1 MMLLA
6 NCGAFHRI
14 KAPRETY
21 SRVVH
26 GQPLTV
32 GAGLITTSPGR
43 FRQRSET
50 LWQIPLILE
59 LSHPEWD
66 SSFFSQSTRYV
77 NLVKMNKPKMATE
90 KGVPSNSRV
99 LMLLGQLEKMNG
111 DSMGRDAETARQVT
125 AKILHL
131 IQTQERSGKEVMSK
145 GSSGMEVILASLE
158 NFQDLQTTLNILY
171 ILSELLTVGRGRRVG
186 VFVSK
191 GGTGILFQLL
201 ITASKELPP
210 SEELMLQ
217 LHSLLAKVGPKDRK
231 FGVKS
236 RLSGALNITVNIMK
250 QNLQNAKLLLP
261 CLQVLRVY
269 STNSVNAISL
279 GKNGVVE
286 LMLKIVAPY
295 SKKNTSL
302 HKVALDALGA
312 LLKSKANARRA
323 VDGGHV
329 PVLLLLYLD
338 WHRNDTRHRHMLI
351 RKGLLVCLRNIT
363 NIKLGRKAFVEG
375 DGMRILYNTSTEC
388 LPVRTLDPLV
398 NTSSLIMRK
407 CFPKNRLPLP
417 TIKSVF
423 HHPLPHIP
431 PAGPVAQLYNQ
442 PPGGRTSHQL
452 NSKPLKQVDDVVDES
467 DDNDETE
474 GDTENDTENEED
486 EKYQRS
492 LNDDIETDLNK
503 LHPKKSPSRPLEEL
517 RVYERFFLE
526 LSEDFQEYNFECSK
540 SASTPLSSSLSLSA
554 SSTRCTRP
562 IVVPTAQA
570 LPPKHC
576 PISSSQEDCKP
587 TKRQQTQQSQSAP
600 TSTPPAPL
608 TPLELDTIHLTK
620 DQDKKGKAPIPSWDR
635 HTALSSLTRPAS
647 LGQKVEQELVHV
659 LECVS
664 LEEEGMLN
672 SEAEIRGVSQEGS
685 PVHATRHIQSPLLLG
700 GISTRRVGG
709 GGSNWGS
716 DCGSEGAEDEG
727 GEGAVLEVPDTARL
741 LALHDPDLYVE
752 MVKGTQSV
760 PQYAE
765 VAYPDYFGHVAPT
778 FREPLLERI
787 YGVQRSKIFQDIER
801 LIHPNDIIDKVVY
814 DLDISSC
821 PVIEDDGES
830 LKFNSQFESGNLRK
844 AIQVRKYEYDLV
856 LNSDINSNHYHQWF
870 YFEVSG
876 MRVGSTYRFNI
887 INCEK
892 SNSQFNYGM
901 QVLMYS
907 VQEAISGR
915 PCWVRTGMD
924 ICYYKNHFARS
935 SIAAGGQKGKSY
947 YTLTFSISFNH
958 KDDVCYFAYHY
969 PYTYSTLKMHLSK
982 LEDSRTPQIYLR
994 QDVLCET
1001 LGGNSCPLLT
1011 ITAMPESNSND
1022 HICQFRN
1029 RPLIF
1034 LSARVHPGETNASWV
1049 MKGTLE
1055 FLMGT
1060 SPLAASLREA
1070 YIFKIVPMLNPDGVV
1085 NGNHRCSLSGEDL
1098 NRQWQNPNPEL
1109 HPTIFHTKS
1118 LLQYLAHI
1126 QRAPLVFCDY
1136 HGHSRK
1142 KNVFMY
1148 GCSMKETIWQSNT
1161 SATSSDLQEDLG
1173 YRALPKILSQIAPV
1187 FSMASCSFVV
1197 ERSKESTARVV
1208 VWREIGVQ
1216 RSYTMESTLC
1226 GCDQGKYKGLQ
1237 ISTRELEEMGAQF
1250 CVALLRLKRLT
1261 GLRNHQH
1268 LLDLESDL
1276 IGTQSKVVSSC
1287 PTTYVMEEDEPSF
1300 LEAIDYSAESNDEDA
1315 EPENEQGSEVHEI
1328 PDHLDQVSDS
1338 ESNHRV

>member
-1 MMLLA
+1 MSQL
-6 NCGAFHRI
+6 
-14 KAPRETY
+14 K
-21 SRVVH
+21 
-26 GQPLTV
+26 
-32 GAGLITTSPGR
+32 ITALFINP
-43 FRQRSET
+43 
-50 LWQIPLILE
+50 
-59 LSHPEWD
+59 
-66 SSFFSQSTRYV
+66 
-77 NLVKMNKPKMATE
+77 N
-90 KGVPSNSRV
+90 NSRV
-99 LMLLGQLEKMNG
+99 LMLLGQLERMNG
-111 DSMGRDAETARQVT
+111 EAMVKDADMARQIT

-131 IQTQERSGKEVMSK
+131 IQTQEKSGKEVMSK

-158 NFQDLQTTLNILY
+158 VFVFLRLQIPGF
-171 ILSELLTVGRGRRVG
+171 LLPTFYFFIYFFRLGRGRRVG

-201 ITASKELPP
+201 ITASKEMPP

-217 LHSLLAKVGPKDRK
+217 LHSLLAKVGSKDRK
-231 FGVKS
+231 FGVKA
-236 RLSGALNITVNIMK
+236 RLSGALNVTVNLMK
-250 QNLQNAKLLLP
+250 QNLQNTKLLLP

-269 STNSVNAISL
+269 STNSVNAIYL
-279 GKNGVVE
+279 GKNAVVE
-286 LMLKIVAPY
+286 LMFKIVAPY
-295 SKKNTSL
+295 SKKNTMLMSHILPFFFPRASL
-302 HKVALDALGA
+302 PLFLTPSI
-312 LLKSKANARRA
+312 LLLPLSCTETNARRA

-329 PVLLLLYLD
+329 PILLAVYLD

-363 NIKLGRKAFVEG
+363 NIKLGRKAFIEA
-375 DGMRILYNTSTEC
+375 DGMRVLYNTSTEC

-417 TIKSVF
+417 TIKSAF
-423 HHPLPHIP
+423 CYQLPHIP
-431 PAGPVAQLYNQ
+431 AVGPVAQLYSQ
-442 PPGGRTSHQL
+442 PPG
-452 NSKPLKQVDDVVDES
+452 VDDVVDES
-467 DDNDETE
+467 DDNEETE
-474 GDTENDTENEED
+474 ADTENDTENEED
-486 EKYQRS
+486 EKDHRT
-492 LNDDIETDLNK
+492 NDDIETDLNK
-503 LHPKKSPSRPLEEL
+503 LHPKKSPSRPFEEL
-517 RVYERFFLE
+517 RAYERFFVE
-526 LSEDFQEYNFECSK
+526 LSEDFQ
-540 SASTPLSSSLSLSA
+540 
-554 SSTRCTRP
+554 
-562 IVVPTAQA
+562 
-570 LPPKHC
+570 
-576 PISSSQEDCKP
+576 
-587 TKRQQTQQSQSAP
+587 
-600 TSTPPAPL
+600 
-608 TPLELDTIHLTK
+608 
-620 DQDKKGKAPIPSWDR
+620 
-635 HTALSSLTRPAS
+635 
-647 LGQKVEQELVHV
+647 
-659 LECVS
+659 VS
-664 LEEEGMLN
+664 LFCPRLYISCRLDIHKNTVLFCSYRGTTLN
-672 SEAEIRGVSQEGS
+672 VQRVLLPHLHPS
-685 PVHATRHIQSPLLLG
+685 PHHHMPLY
-700 GISTRRVGG
+700 R
-709 GGSNWGS
+709 
-716 DCGSEGAEDEG
+716 
-727 GEGAVLEVPDTARL
+727 EGAVLEVPDTAL
-741 LALHDPDLYVE
+741 LLPLHDPDLYVE
-752 MVKGTQSV
+752 MVEGTHSV

-778 FREPLLERI
+778 FREPLLERV

-801 LIHPNDIIDKVVY
+801 LIHPNDILDKVVY
-814 DLDISSC
+814 DLDIPSG

-830 LKFNSQFESGNLRK
+830 LRFNSQFESGNLRK
-844 AIQVRKYEYDLV
+844 AVQIRKYEYDLV

-876 MRVGSTYRFNI
+876 MRVGTTYRLNI

-915 PCWVRTGMD
+915 PRWVRTGAD

-947 YTLTFSISFNH
+947 YTMTFSTSFSH

-982 LEDSRTPQIYLR
+982 LEALRTPQIYLR

-1011 ITAMPESNSND
+1011 ITAMPESHSND

-1098 NRQWQNPNPEL
+1098 NRQWQSPNPEL

-1148 GCSMKETIWQSNT
+1148 GCSIKETVWQSNI

-1173 YRALPKILSQIAPV
+1173 YRALPKILSQIAPA
-1187 FSMASCSFVV
+1187 FSIASCSFVV

-1226 GCDQGKYKGLQ
+1226 GCDQGKYKGLH
-1237 ISTRELEEMGAQF
+1237 IGTRELEEMGAHF

-1261 GLRNHQH
+1261 GGTCVNDF
-1268 LLDLESDL
+1268 LLLS
-1276 IGTQSKVVSSC
+1276 SSC
-1287 PTTYVMEEDEPSF
+1287 PTTYVMEEDEPSC

-1315 EPENEQGSEVHEI
+1315 EPEHEHGSEVHEI
-1328 PDHLDQVSDS
+1328 PDHLDQTHTFTD
-1338 ESNHRV
+1338 E

>member
-1 MMLLA
+1 
-6 NCGAFHRI
+6 
-14 KAPRETY
+14 
-21 SRVVH
+21 
-26 GQPLTV
+26 
-32 GAGLITTSPGR
+32 
-43 FRQRSET
+43 
-50 LWQIPLILE
+50 
-59 LSHPEWD
+59 
-66 SSFFSQSTRYV
+66 
-77 NLVKMNKPKMATE
+77 MNKPKMATE

-99 LMLLGQLEKMNG
+99 LMLLGQLERMNG
-111 DSMGRDAETARQVT
+111 EAMVRDVETARQIT
-125 AKILHL
+125 AKIFHL
-131 IQTQERSGKEVMSK
+131 IQTQEKSGKEVMSK

-158 NFQDLQTTLNILY
+158 NTRDVQTTLNILY

-191 GGTGILFQLL
+191 GGTGILFQIL
-201 ITASKELPP
+201 ITAIKELPP

-231 FGVKS
+231 FGVKA
-236 RLSGALNITVNIMK
+236 RLSGALNVTVNLIK
-250 QNLQNAKLLLP
+250 QNLQNTKLLLP

-286 LMLKIVAPY
+286 LMFKIVAPY

-302 HKVALDALGA
+302 LKVALDALGA
-312 LLKSKANARRA
+312 LLKSKTNARRA

-329 PVLLLLYLD
+329 PVLLALYQD

-363 NIKLGRKAFVEG
+363 NIKLGRKAFLDA
-375 DGMRILYNTSTEC
+375 DGMRILYNSSTEC

-417 TIKSVF
+417 TIKSAF
-423 HHPLPHIP
+423 QYQLPHVP
-431 PAGPVAQLYNQ
+431 SVGPVAQLYSQ
-442 PPGGRTSHQL
+442 PPG
-452 NSKPLKQVDDVVDES
+452 VDDVVDES
-467 DDNDETE
+467 DDNEETDA
-474 GDTENDTENEED
+474 DTENDTENDED
-486 EKYQRS
+486 EKDQRTA
-492 LNDDIETDLNK
+492 NDDIETDLNK
-503 LHPKKSPSRPLEEL
+503 LHPKKNPGRPFEEL
-517 RVYERFFLE
+517 RAYERFFLE
-526 LSEDFQEYNFECSK
+526 LSEDFQGYNFESSK
-540 SASTPLSSSLSLSA
+540 SASTTSSSFSSSA
-554 SSTRCTRP
+554 STRSTRP
-562 IVVPTAQA
+562 IIVPTAQA
-570 LPPKHC
+570 LSPKLD
-576 PISSSQEDCKP
+576 PKSGSQGYCNP
-587 TKRQQTQQSQSAP
+587 TKGQHTLPSP
-600 TSTPPAPL
+600 TVPTPTPPAPL

-620 DQDKKGKAPIPSWDR
+620 DQDKKEEARIPSPE
-635 HTALSSLTRPAS
+635 TCTTLSPLATPPSQ
-647 LGQKVEQELVHV
+647 GQMIERDLAHV

-664 LEEEGMLN
+664 LEEEGPLN
-672 SEAEIRGVSQEGS
+672 TGEGGGREVKQEGS
-685 PVHATRHIQSPLLLG
+685 TVNATRHIQSPLLLG
-700 GISTRRVGG
+700 GIATRRVGG

-727 GEGAVLEVPDTARL
+727 GEGAVLEVPDTAL
-741 LALHDPDLYVE
+741 LLPLHDPDLYVE
-752 MVKGTQSV
+752 MVKGTHSV

-778 FREPLLERI
+778 FREPLQERV
-787 YGVQRSKIFQDIER
+787 YGVQRSKIFQDTER
-801 LIHPNDIIDKVVY
+801 LIHPNDIVDKVVY
-814 DLDISSC
+814 DLDIPSC

-844 AIQVRKYEYDLV
+844 AVQIRKYEYDLV

-876 MRVGSTYRFNI
+876 MRVGTTYRFNI
-887 INCEK
+887 INSEK

-915 PCWVRTGMD
+915 PRWVRTGTD

-947 YTLTFSISFNH
+947 YTMTFSTSFSH

-969 PYTYSTLKMHLSK
+969 PYTYSTLKMHLTK
-982 LEDSRTPQIYLR
+982 LEALRTPQIYLR
-994 QDVLCET
+994 QDVLCKT

-1055 FLMGT
+1055 FLMST

-1070 YIFKIVPMLNPDGVV
+1070 YIFKIIPMLNPDGVV

-1109 HPTIFHTKS
+1109 HPTIYHTKS

-1148 GCSMKETIWQSNT
+1148 GCSVKETVWQSNI

-1173 YRALPKILSQIAPV
+1173 YRALPKILSQIAPA

-1216 RSYTMESTLC
+1216 CSYTMESTLC

-1237 ISTRELEEMGAQF
+1237 IGTRELEEMGAQF

-1268 LLDLESDL
+1268 LLDLESDI
-1276 IGTQSKVVSSC
+1276 IGTQAKVVSSS
-1287 PTTYVMEEDEPSF
+1287 PTTYVMEEDEPPF
-1300 LEAIDYSAESNDEDA
+1300 LEPIDYSAESNDEDA
-1315 EPENEQGSEVHEI
+1315 EPENEHAAEVQGN
-1328 PDHLDQVSDS
+1328 PDHLDQLSDS
-1338 ESNHRV
+1338 ETNHRDQR

>member
-1 MMLLA
+1 
-6 NCGAFHRI
+6 
-14 KAPRETY
+14 
-21 SRVVH
+21 
-26 GQPLTV
+26 
-32 GAGLITTSPGR
+32 
-43 FRQRSET
+43 
-50 LWQIPLILE
+50 
-59 LSHPEWD
+59 
-66 SSFFSQSTRYV
+66 
-77 NLVKMNKPKMATE
+77 MNKPKMATE

-99 LMLLGQLEKMNG
+99 LMLLGQLERMNG
-111 DSMGRDAETARQVT
+111 EAMGRDVETARQVT

-131 IQTQERSGKEVMSK
+131 IQTQEKSGKEVMSK
-145 GSSGMEVILASLE
+145 GSTGMEVILASLE
-158 NFQDLQTTLNILY
+158 SSRDVQTTLNILY
-171 ILSELLTVGRGRRVG
+171 ILTELLTVGRGRRVG

-191 GGTGILFQLL
+191 GGTGILFQIL
-201 ITASKELPP
+201 ISASKELPP

-231 FGVKS
+231 FGVKA
-236 RLSGALNITVNIMK
+236 RLSGALNVTVNLLK
-250 QNLQNAKLLLP
+250 QNLQNTKLLLP

-269 STNSVNAISL
+269 SSNSVNAISL

-286 LMLKIVAPY
+286 LMFKIVAPY

-302 HKVALDALGA
+302 LKVALDALGA
-312 LLKSKANARRA
+312 LLKSKTNARRA

-329 PVLLLLYLD
+329 PVLLALYLD

-363 NIKLGRKAFVEG
+363 NIKLGRKAFIDA
-375 DGMRILYNTSTEC
+375 DGMRVLYNSSTEC
-388 LPVRTLDPLV
+388 LPVRTLDPLI

-417 TIKSVF
+417 TIKSAF
-423 HHPLPHIP
+423 HYQLPHVP
-431 PAGPVAQLYNQ
+431 AAGPVAQLYSQ
-442 PPGGRTSHQL
+442 PPG
-452 NSKPLKQVDDVVDES
+452 VDDVVDES
-467 DDNDETE
+467 DDNEETD
-474 GDTENDTENEED
+474 GDTENDTENDED
-486 EKYQRS
+486 EKDQRT

-503 LHPKKSPSRPLEEL
+503 LHPKKSPGRPFEEL
-517 RVYERFFLE
+517 RVYERFFVE
-526 LSEDFQEYNFECSK
+526 LSEDFQGFNFDCSK
-540 SASTPLSSSLSLSA
+540 SASTTSSSSSFSSSSA
-554 SSTRCTRP
+554 SSLPSRP
-562 IVVPTAQA
+562 IIVPTAQA
-570 LPPKHC
+570 LSPKRDPVSALQGSC
-576 PISSSQEDCKP
+576 NP
-587 TKRQQTQQSQSAP
+587 TKGTPTLPSPAVPAP
-600 TSTPPAPL
+600 TLPAPL
-608 TPLELDTIHLTK
+608 KPLELDTIHLNK
-620 DQDKKGKAPIPSWDR
+620 DQDKQEKANIPSPDT
-635 HTALSSLTRPAS
+635 HSTLSPLMRPPQ
-647 LGQKVEQELVHV
+647 GQVIAQELVSV
-659 LECVS
+659 LESVS
-664 LEEEGMLN
+664 LDEEVFLSADDGGRK
-672 SEAEIRGVSQEGS
+672 EIKQEGS
-685 PVHATRHIQSPLLLG
+685 PVSATRHIQSPLLLG
-700 GISTRRVGG
+700 GIPTLRVGG

-727 GEGAVLEVPDTARL
+727 AEGAVLEVPDTAL
-741 LALHDPDLYVE
+741 LLPLHDPDIYVE
-752 MVKGTQSV
+752 KVKGTLSV
-760 PQYAE
+760 PRYAE

-778 FREPLLERI
+778 FREPLLERV

-801 LIHPNDIIDKVVY
+801 LIHPNDILDKVVY
-814 DLDISSC
+814 DLDIPSC
-821 PVIEDDGES
+821 PLLEDNGES

-876 MRVGSTYRFNI
+876 MRVGTMYRFNI

-915 PCWVRTGMD
+915 PRWVRTGTD

-947 YTLTFSISFNH
+947 YTMTFSMSFSH
-958 KDDVCYFAYHY
+958 KDDVCYFAYHF

-982 LEDSRTPQIYLR
+982 LEALRTPQIYMR
-994 QDVLCET
+994 KDVLCET

-1060 SPLAASLREA
+1060 SPLAASLRDA
-1070 YIFKIVPMLNPDGVV
+1070 YIFKIVPMLNPDGVI

-1109 HPTIFHTKS
+1109 HPTIYHTKS

-1148 GCSMKETIWQSNT
+1148 GCSVKETVWQSNI

-1173 YRALPKILSQIAPV
+1173 YRALPKILSQIAPA

-1237 ISTRELEEMGAQF
+1237 IGTRELEEMGAQF

-1268 LLDLESDL
+1268 LLDLESDI
-1276 IGTQSKVVSSC
+1276 IGTQSKVVSSS
-1287 PTTYVMEEDEPSF
+1287 TTYVMEEDEPSF

-1315 EPENEQGSEVHEI
+1315 EPENEHGTEVHEN
-1328 PDHLDQVSDS
+1328 PDHLSDS
-1338 ESNHRV
+1338 DTNHRD

>member
-1 MMLLA
+1 IRS
-6 NCGAFHRI
+6 CF
-14 KAPRETY
+14 TF
-21 SRVVH
+21 V
-26 GQPLTV
+26 
-32 GAGLITTSPGR
+32 
-43 FRQRSET
+43 FRCQ
-50 LWQIPLILE
+50 L
-59 LSHPEWD
+59 
-66 SSFFSQSTRYV
+66 
-77 NLVKMNKPKMATE
+77 
-90 KGVPSNSRV
+90 NSRIV
-99 LMLLGQLEKMNG
+99 MLLGQLERMNG
-111 DSMGRDAETARQVT
+111 EAMVRDVETARQVT
-125 AKILHL
+125 TKILHL
-131 IQTQERSGKEVMSK
+131 IQTQGKNVCKHNSRD
-145 GSSGMEVILASLE
+145 V
-158 NFQDLQTTLNILY
+158 QTTLNILY
-171 ILSELLTVGRGRRVG
+171 ILSELLTVGRGRRMG

-191 GGTGILFQLL
+191 GGTGILFQIL
-201 ITASKELPP
+201 TSASKELPP

-231 FGVKS
+231 FGVKA
-236 RLSGALNITVNIMK
+236 RLSGALNVTISLIK

-269 STNSVNAISL
+269 SANSVNAISL

-286 LMLKIVAPY
+286 LMFKIIAPY

-302 HKVALDALGA
+302 LKVALDALGA
-312 LLKSKANARRA
+312 LLKSKTNARRA
-323 VDGGHV
+323 VDGSHV
-329 PVLLLLYLD
+329 PALLALYLD
-338 WHRNDTRHRHMLI
+338 WHRNDARHRHMLI

-363 NIKLGRKAFVEG
+363 NIKLGRKAFIEA

-388 LPVRTLDPLV
+388 LPVRTLDPLI

-407 CFPKNRLPLP
+407 CFPKNRLPVP
-417 TIKSVF
+417 TIKSAF
-423 HHPLPHIP
+423 HYQLPHVLP
-431 PAGPVAQLYNQ
+431 VGPVAQLYSQ
-442 PPGGRTSHQL
+442 PPG
-452 NSKPLKQVDDVVDES
+452 VDDVVDDS
-467 DDNDETE
+467 DDNEETE
-474 GDTENDTENEED
+474 AETDTDNEED
-486 EKYQRS
+486 EK
-492 LNDDIETDLNK
+492 NDDIETDLNK
-503 LHPKKSPSRPLEEL
+503 LHPTKSPGRPFEEL

-526 LSEDFQEYNFECSK
+526 LSEDFQVRS
-540 SASTPLSSSLSLSA
+540 LSSSSSSA
-554 SSTRCTRP
+554 RSTRP
-562 IVVPTAQA
+562 IIVPTAQA
-570 LPPKHC
+570 LSPKHMAT
-576 PISSSQEDCKP
+576 PASQEIWNSIKG
-587 TKRQQTQQSQSAP
+587 QHTQ
-600 TSTPPAPL
+600 PPASATSR
-608 TPLELDTIHLTK
+608 TPAASLASLELDTIHLTK
-620 DQDKKGKAPIPSWDR
+620 DHDKKEETHIPTPDG
-635 HTALSSLTRPAS
+635 HTTLSSS
-647 LGQKVEQELVHV
+647 MH
-659 LECVS
+659 
-664 LEEEGMLN
+664 
-672 SEAEIRGVSQEGS
+672 S
-685 PVHATRHIQSPLLLG
+685 PQG
-700 GISTRRVGG
+700 
-709 GGSNWGS
+709 GS

-727 GEGAVLEVPDTARL
+727 GEGAVLEVPDTAL
-741 LALHDPDLYVE
+741 LLPLHDPDLYVE
-752 MVKGTQSV
+752 MVKGTRSV

-778 FREPLLERI
+778 FKEPHLERV

-801 LIHPNDIIDKVVY
+801 LIHPNDILDKVVY
-814 DLDISSC
+814 DLDIPSC
-821 PVIEDDGES
+821 PVIEDSGES

-870 YFEVSG
+870 YLEVSG
-876 MRVGSTYRFNI
+876 MRVGTTYRFNI

-915 PCWVRTGMD
+915 PRWVRTGTD

-947 YTLTFSISFNH
+947 FTLTFSTTFSH

-969 PYTYSTLKMHLSK
+969 PYTYSTLKMHLAK
-982 LEDSRTPQIYLR
+982 LEALRTPHIYLR

-1001 LGGNSCPLLT
+1001 LGGNICPLLT

-1070 YIFKIVPMLNPDGVV
+1070 YIFKIVPMLNPDGVI

-1109 HPTIFHTKS
+1109 HPTIYHTKS

-1148 GCSMKETIWQSNT
+1148 GCSVKETVWQSNI
-1161 SATSSDLQEDLG
+1161 SATSSDLHEDLG
-1173 YRALPKILSQIAPV
+1173 YRTLPKILSQIAPA

-1197 ERSKESTARVV
+1197 ERSKEATARVV

-1237 ISTRELEEMGAQF
+1237 IGTRELEEMGAQF

-1268 LLDLESDL
+1268 LLDLESDI
-1276 IGTQSKVVSSC
+1276 IGTQSKVVS

-1300 LEAIDYSAESNDEDA
+1300 LEAIDYSAESDNEDA
-1315 EPENEQGSEVHEI
+1315 EPENEHGNNVHEN
-1328 PDHLDQVSDS
+1328 PDHLDQLSDS
-1338 ESNHRV
+1338 Y

>member
-1 MMLLA
+1 
-6 NCGAFHRI
+6 
-14 KAPRETY
+14 
-21 SRVVH
+21 
-26 GQPLTV
+26 
-32 GAGLITTSPGR
+32 
-43 FRQRSET
+43 
-50 LWQIPLILE
+50 
-59 LSHPEWD
+59 
-66 SSFFSQSTRYV
+66 
-77 NLVKMNKPKMATE
+77 MNKPKMATE

-99 LMLLGQLEKMNG
+99 LMLLGQLERMNG
-111 DSMGRDAETARQVT
+111 EAMVKDADMARQIT

-131 IQTQERSGKEVMSK
+131 IQTQEKSGKEVMSK

-158 NFQDLQTTLNILY
+158 NIRDVQTTLNILC

-201 ITASKELPP
+201 ITASKEMPP

-217 LHSLLAKVGPKDRK
+217 LHSLLAKVGSKDRK
-231 FGVKS
+231 FGVKA
-236 RLSGALNITVNIMK
+236 RLSGALNVTVNLMK
-250 QNLQNAKLLLP
+250 QNLQNTKLLLP

-269 STNSVNAISL
+269 STNSVNAIYL
-279 GKNGVVE
+279 GKNAVVE
-286 LMLKIVAPY
+286 LMFKIVAPY

-302 HKVALDALGA
+302 LKVALDALGA
-312 LLKSKANARRA
+312 LLKSKTNARRA

-329 PVLLLLYLD
+329 PILLAVYLD

-363 NIKLGRKAFVEG
+363 NIKLGRKAFIEA
-375 DGMRILYNTSTEC
+375 DGMRVLYNTSTEC

-417 TIKSVF
+417 TIKSAF
-423 HHPLPHIP
+423 CYQLPHIP
-431 PAGPVAQLYNQ
+431 AVGPVAQLYSQ
-442 PPGGRTSHQL
+442 PPG
-452 NSKPLKQVDDVVDES
+452 VDDVVDES
-467 DDNDETE
+467 DDNEETE
-474 GDTENDTENEED
+474 ADTENDTENEED
-486 EKYQRS
+486 EKDHRTA
-492 LNDDIETDLNK
+492 NDDIETDLNK
-503 LHPKKSPSRPLEEL
+503 LHPKKSPSRPFEEL
-517 RVYERFFLE
+517 RAYERFFVE
-526 LSEDFQEYNFECSK
+526 LSEDFQGYNFECSK
-540 SASTPLSSSLSLSA
+540 SASTTSSSFSSSSA
-554 SSTRCTRP
+554 SSRSTRP
-562 IVVPTAQA
+562 IIVPTAQA
-570 LPPKHC
+570 LSPKHAPVPHSPEEC
-576 PISSSQEDCKP
+576 NTTEGQHTQLSPPVP
-587 TKRQQTQQSQSAP
+587 TP
-600 TSTPPAPL
+600 PPAPL
-608 TPLELDTIHLTK
+608 TPLELDAIHLTK
-620 DQDKKGKAPIPSWDR
+620 DQDRKEKAYIPSPDG
-635 HTALSSLTRPAS
+635 HTTLSSLSRPS
-647 LGQKVEQELVHV
+647 SQGQRIEQELAHV
-659 LECVS
+659 LECVA
-664 LEEEGMLN
+664 LEEEGALN
-672 SEAEIRGVSQEGS
+672 TEERIRGVKQEES
-685 PVHATRHIQSPLLLG
+685 PVSATRHIQSPLLLG
-700 GISTRRVGG
+700 GIASRRVGG

-727 GEGAVLEVPDTARL
+727 GEGAVLEVPDTAL
-741 LALHDPDLYVE
+741 LLPLHDPDLYVE
-752 MVKGTQSV
+752 MVEGTHSV

-778 FREPLLERI
+778 FREPLLERV

-801 LIHPNDIIDKVVY
+801 LIHPNDILDKVVY
-814 DLDISSC
+814 DLDIPSG

-830 LKFNSQFESGNLRK
+830 LRFNSQFESGNLRK
-844 AIQVRKYEYDLV
+844 AVQIRKYEYDLV

-876 MRVGSTYRFNI
+876 MRVGTTYRLNI

-915 PCWVRTGMD
+915 PRWVRTGAD

-947 YTLTFSISFNH
+947 YTMTFSTSFSH

-982 LEDSRTPQIYLR
+982 LEALRTPQIYLR

-1011 ITAMPESNSND
+1011 ITAMPESHSND

-1098 NRQWQNPNPEL
+1098 NRQWQSPNPEL

-1148 GCSMKETIWQSNT
+1148 GCSIKETVWQSNI

-1173 YRALPKILSQIAPV
+1173 YRALPKILSQIAPA
-1187 FSMASCSFVV
+1187 FSIASCSFVV

-1226 GCDQGKYKGLQ
+1226 GCDQGKYKGLH
-1237 ISTRELEEMGAQF
+1237 IGTRELEEMGAHF

-1268 LLDLESDL
+1268 LLDLESDI
-1276 IGTQSKVVSSC
+1276 IGTQTKVVNSC
-1287 PTTYVMEEDEPSF
+1287 PTTYVMEEDEPSC

-1315 EPENEQGSEVHEI
+1315 EPEHEHGSEVHEI
-1328 PDHLDQVSDS
+1328 PDHLDQLSDS
-1338 ESNHRV
+1338 ETNHRN

>member
-1 MMLLA
+1 Y
-6 NCGAFHRI
+6 
-14 KAPRETY
+14 E
-21 SRVVH
+21 
-26 GQPLTV
+26 
-32 GAGLITTSPGR
+32 
-43 FRQRSET
+43 
-50 LWQIPLILE
+50 
-59 LSHPEWD
+59 
-66 SSFFSQSTRYV
+66 
-77 NLVKMNKPKMATE
+77 KPNSA
-90 KGVPSNSRV
+90 GVPSNSRV
-99 LMLLGQLEKMNG
+99 LMLLGQLEKING
-111 DSMGRDAETARQVT
+111 EAMVRDAETARQVT

-131 IQTQERSGKEVMSK
+131 IQTQGESAHTPTCHATSYSVVLCINTRDV
-145 GSSGMEVILASLE
+145 
-158 NFQDLQTTLNILY
+158 QTILNILY

-191 GGTGILFQLL
+191 GGTGILFQILL
-201 ITASKELPP
+201 SNSKELPP

-217 LHSLLAKVGPKDRK
+217 LHSLLAKVGSKDRK
-231 FGVKS
+231 FGVKA
-236 RLSGALNITVNIMK
+236 RLSGALNVTVNLVK

-286 LMLKIVAPY
+286 LMFKIIAPY

-302 HKVALDALGA
+302 LKVALDALGA
-312 LLKSKANARRA
+312 LLKSKTNARRA

-329 PVLLLLYLD
+329 PVLLALYLD

-351 RKGLLVCLRNIT
+351 RKGLLVSLRNIT
-363 NIKLGRKAFVEG
+363 NIKLGRKAFLEA
-375 DGMRILYNTSTEC
+375 DGMRILYNSSTEC

-417 TIKSVF
+417 TIKSAF
-423 HHPLPHIP
+423 QYQLPHVP
-431 PAGPVAQLYNQ
+431 AAGPVAQLYSQ
-442 PPGGRTSHQL
+442 PPG
-452 NSKPLKQVDDVVDES
+452 VDDVVDES

-474 GDTENDTENEED
+474 ADTENDTENEED
-486 EKYQRS
+486 EKDHHTS
-492 LNDDIETDLNK
+492 NDDIETDLNK
-503 LHPKKSPSRPLEEL
+503 LHPKKNPGRPFEEL
-517 RVYERFFLE
+517 RVYERFFSE
-526 LSEDFQEYNFECSK
+526 LSEDFQ
-540 SASTPLSSSLSLSA
+540 TA
-554 SSTRCTRP
+554 SSTSSSSSFSSSTAPPRSPRP
-562 IVVPTAQA
+562 IIVPTAQA
-570 LPPKHC
+570 LSPK
-576 PISSSQEDCKP
+576 
-587 TKRQQTQQSQSAP
+587 
-600 TSTPPAPL
+600 
-608 TPLELDTIHLTK
+608 
-620 DQDKKGKAPIPSWDR
+620 
-635 HTALSSLTRPAS
+635 LS
-647 LGQKVEQELVHV
+647 
-659 LECVS
+659 
-664 LEEEGMLN
+664 
-672 SEAEIRGVSQEGS
+672 
-685 PVHATRHIQSPLLLG
+685 ATRQIQSPLLLG
-700 GISTRRVGG
+700 GIATRRVGGG

-716 DCGSEGAEDEG
+716 DCGSEGPEDEA
-727 GEGAVLEVPDTARL
+727 GEGAVLEVPDTAL
-741 LALHDPDLYVE
+741 LLPLHDPDVYVE
-752 MVKGTQSV
+752 MVKGTHSV

-765 VAYPDYFGHVAPT
+765 VAYPDYFGHITPT
-778 FREPLLERI
+778 FREPHQERV

-801 LIHPNDIIDKVVY
+801 LIHPNDILDKVVY
-814 DLDISSC
+814 DLDIPSC

-876 MRVGSTYRFNI
+876 MRVGTTYRFNI

-915 PCWVRTGMD
+915 PRWVRTGTD

-947 YTLTFSISFNH
+947 YTLTFSTSFRH

-982 LEDSRTPQIYLR
+982 LEALRTPQIYLR

-1060 SPLAASLREA
+1060 SPLASSLREA

-1109 HPTIFHTKS
+1109 HPTIYHTKS

-1148 GCSMKETIWQSNT
+1148 GCSVKETVWQSNI

-1173 YRALPKILSQIAPV
+1173 YRALPKILSQIAPA

-1237 ISTRELEEMGAQF
+1237 IGTRELEEMGAQF

-1268 LLDLESDL
+1268 LLDLESDI
-1276 IGTQSKVVSSC
+1276 IGSHC
-1287 PTTYVMEEDEPSF
+1287 PTTYVMDEDEPSF

-1315 EPENEQGSEVHEI
+1315 EPENEHGSEAHEN
-1328 PDHLDQVSDS
+1328 PDHLDHLSDS
-1338 ESNHRV
+1338 ETNHRD

>member
-1 MMLLA
+1 
-6 NCGAFHRI
+6 
-14 KAPRETY
+14 
-21 SRVVH
+21 
-26 GQPLTV
+26 
-32 GAGLITTSPGR
+32 
-43 FRQRSET
+43 
-50 LWQIPLILE
+50 
-59 LSHPEWD
+59 
-66 SSFFSQSTRYV
+66 
-77 NLVKMNKPKMATE
+77 MNKPKMATE

-99 LMLLGQLEKMNG
+99 LMLLGQLERMNG
-111 DSMGRDAETARQVT
+111 EAMGRDVETARQVT

-131 IQTQERSGKEVMSK
+131 IQTQEKSGKEVMSK
-145 GSSGMEVILASLE
+145 GSTGMEVILASLE
-158 NFQDLQTTLNILY
+158 SSRDVQTTLNILY
-171 ILSELLTVGRGRRVG
+171 ILTELLTVGRGRRAG

-191 GGTGILFQLL
+191 GGTGILFQIL
-201 ITASKELPP
+201 ISASKELPP

-231 FGVKS
+231 FGVKA
-236 RLSGALNITVNIMK
+236 RLSGALNVTVNLLK
-250 QNLQNAKLLLP
+250 QNLQNTKLLLP

-286 LMLKIVAPY
+286 LMFKVVAPY

-302 HKVALDALGA
+302 LKVALDALGA
-312 LLKSKANARRA
+312 LLKSKTNARRA

-329 PVLLLLYLD
+329 SILLALYLD

-363 NIKLGRKAFVEG
+363 NIKLGRKAFIDA
-375 DGMRILYNTSTEC
+375 DGMRVLYNSSTEC
-388 LPVRTLDPLV
+388 LPVRTLDPLI

-417 TIKSVF
+417 TIKSAF
-423 HHPLPHIP
+423 HYQLPHVP
-431 PAGPVAQLYNQ
+431 AAGPVAQLYSQ
-442 PPGGRTSHQL
+442 PPGGRKTHQL
-452 NSKPLKQVDDVVDES
+452 CNKPLKKVDDVVDES
-467 DDNDETE
+467 DNEETDA
-474 GDTENDTENEED
+474 DTENDTENEED
-486 EKYQRS
+486 EKDQHTA
-492 LNDDIETDLNK
+492 NDDIETDLNK
-503 LHPKKSPSRPLEEL
+503 LHPKKNPGRPFEEL
-517 RVYERFFLE
+517 RVYERFFVE
-526 LSEDFQEYNFECSK
+526 LSEDFQGFNFDCSK
-540 SASTPLSSSLSLSA
+540 SASTTSSSTFCSSSA
-554 SSTRCTRP
+554 STQSSRP
-562 IVVPTAQA
+562 IIVPTAQA
-570 LPPKHC
+570 LSPKRD
-576 PISSSQEDCKP
+576 PISSPLGGCNP
-587 TKRQQTQQSQSAP
+587 TKGTHTLPSPSAP
-600 TSTPPAPL
+600 TPTPPAPL
-608 TPLELDTIHLTK
+608 VPLELDTIHLDK
-620 DQDKKGKAPIPSWDR
+620 DQDKQEKANIPSPDT
-635 HTALSSLTRPAS
+635 HSTLSSLSRPPQ
-647 LGQKVEQELVHV
+647 GQVIAQELVKV
-659 LECVS
+659 LEGVS
-664 LEEEGMLN
+664 LEEEVFL
-672 SEAEIRGVSQEGS
+672 SAEDGGKKGVKQEGS
-685 PVHATRHIQSPLLLG
+685 PVNTTRHIQSPLLLG
-700 GISTRRVGG
+700 GIPALRVGG

-727 GEGAVLEVPDTARL
+727 AEGAVLEVPDTAL
-741 LALHDPDLYVE
+741 LLPLHDPDIYVE
-752 MVKGTQSV
+752 MVKGTLSV

-778 FREPLLERI
+778 FREPLLERV

-801 LIHPNDIIDKVVY
+801 LIHPNDILDKVVY
-814 DLDISSC
+814 DLDIPSC
-821 PVIEDDGES
+821 PLIEDNGES

-844 AIQVRKYEYDLV
+844 VIQVRKHEYDLV

-876 MRVGSTYRFNI
+876 MRVGTMYRFNI

-915 PCWVRTGMD
+915 PRWVRTGTD
-924 ICYYKNHFARS
+924 ICYYKNNFARS

-947 YTLTFSISFNH
+947 YTMTFSTNFSH

-982 LEDSRTPQIYLR
+982 LEALRTPHIYLR

-1001 LGGNSCPLLT
+1001 LGGNKCPLLT

-1060 SPLAASLREA
+1060 SPLAASLRDA
-1070 YIFKIVPMLNPDGVV
+1070 YIFKIVPMLNPDGVI

-1109 HPTIFHTKS
+1109 HPTIYHTKS

-1148 GCSMKETIWQSNT
+1148 GCSVKETVWQSNI

-1173 YRALPKILSQIAPV
+1173 YRALPKILSQIAPA

-1237 ISTRELEEMGAQF
+1237 IGTRELEEMGAQF

-1268 LLDLESDL
+1268 LLDLESDI
-1276 IGTQSKVVSSC
+1276 IGPQSKVVSSST
-1287 PTTYVMEEDEPSF
+1287 TTYVLEEDEPSF

-1315 EPENEQGSEVHEI
+1315 EPDNEHRIEVHENT
-1328 PDHLDQVSDS
+1328 DHLDPPSDS
-1338 ESNHRV
+1338 DINHRD

>member
-1 MMLLA
+1 
-6 NCGAFHRI
+6 
-14 KAPRETY
+14 
-21 SRVVH
+21 
-26 GQPLTV
+26 
-32 GAGLITTSPGR
+32 
-43 FRQRSET
+43 
-50 LWQIPLILE
+50 
-59 LSHPEWD
+59 
-66 SSFFSQSTRYV
+66 
-77 NLVKMNKPKMATE
+77 MNAKS
-90 KGVPSNSRV
+90 VPSNSRI
-99 LMLLGQLEKMNG
+99 LMLLGQLERMNG
-111 DSMGRDAETARQVT
+111 EAMVRDAETARQVT

-131 IQTQERSGKEVMSK
+131 IQTQEKSGKEVMSK

-158 NFQDLQTTLNILY
+158 NIRDVQTTLNILC

-236 RLSGALNITVNIMK
+236 RLSGALNITVNLMK

-286 LMLKIVAPY
+286 LMFKIVAPY
-295 SKKNTSL
+295 SKKNISL

-312 LLKSKANARRA
+312 LLKSRTNARRA

-329 PVLLLLYLD
+329 PVLLALYLD

-351 RKGLLVCLRNIT
+351 RKGLLICLRNIT
-363 NIKLGRKAFVEG
+363 NIKLGRKAFIEA
-375 DGMRILYNTSTEC
+375 DGIRILYNTSTEC

-407 CFPKNRLPLP
+407 CFPKNRLPVS
-417 TIKSVF
+417 TIKSAF
-423 HHPLPHIP
+423 HYQLPHIP
-431 PAGPVAQLYNQ
+431 AAGPVAQLYSQ
-442 PPGGRTSHQL
+442 PPG
-452 NSKPLKQVDDVVDES
+452 EA
-467 DDNDETE
+467 
-474 GDTENDTENEED
+474 DTENDTENEED
-486 EKYQRS
+486 EKYHRTV
-492 LNDDIETDLNK
+492 NDDIETDLNK
-503 LHPKKSPSRPLEEL
+503 LHPKKSAGRPFEEL
-517 RVYERFFLE
+517 KVYERFFLE
-526 LSEDFQEYNFECSK
+526 LSEDFQVTTR
-540 SASTPLSSSLSLSA
+540 SA
-554 SSTRCTRP
+554 RP
-562 IVVPTAQA
+562 IRVPTAQA
-570 LPPKHC
+570 L
-576 PISSSQEDCKP
+576 
-587 TKRQQTQQSQSAP
+587 
-600 TSTPPAPL
+600 
-608 TPLELDTIHLTK
+608 
-620 DQDKKGKAPIPSWDR
+620 
-635 HTALSSLTRPAS
+635 
-647 LGQKVEQELVHV
+647 
-659 LECVS
+659 
-664 LEEEGMLN
+664 
-672 SEAEIRGVSQEGS
+672 S
-685 PVHATRHIQSPLLLG
+685 PNATRHIQSPLLLG
-700 GISTRRVGG
+700 GIATRRVGGG

-716 DCGSEGAEDEG
+716 DCGSEGAEDEI

-741 LALHDPDLYVE
+741 LPLHDPDLYVE

-778 FREPLLERI
+778 LREPLLERV

-801 LIHPNDIIDKVVY
+801 LIHPNDILDKVVY
-814 DLDISSC
+814 DLNVPSC

-844 AIQVRKYEYDLV
+844 AVQVRKYEYDLV

-876 MRVGSTYRFNI
+876 MRVGITYRFNI

-915 PCWVRTGMD
+915 PCWIRTGTD

-947 YTLTFSISFNH
+947 YTLTFSTSFSH

-982 LEDSRTPQIYLR
+982 LEALRTPQIYLR

-1001 LGGNSCPLLT
+1001 LGGNACPLLT

-1060 SPLAASLREA
+1060 SSLAASLREA

-1098 NRQWQNPNPEL
+1098 NRQWQNPNLEL
-1109 HPTIFHTKS
+1109 HPTIYHTKS

-1148 GCSMKETIWQSNT
+1148 GCSVKETVWQSNI

-1173 YRALPKILSQIAPV
+1173 YRALPKILSQIAPA

-1237 ISTRELEEMGAQF
+1237 IGTRELEEMGAQF
-1250 CVALLRLKRLT
+1250 CVAMLRLKRLT

-1268 LLDLESDL
+1268 FLDLESDL
-1276 IGTQSKVVSSC
+1276 IGTHSC
-1287 PTTYVMEEDEPSF
+1287 STTYVLEEDEPSF
-1300 LEAIDYSAESNDEDA
+1300 LEAIDYSAESNDDDA
-1315 EPENEQGSEVHEI
+1315 EPENEHSSEVLEHPE
-1328 PDHLDQVSDS
+1328 HLDQLSDS
-1338 ESNHRV
+1338 ETNHRV

>member
-1 MMLLA
+1 
-6 NCGAFHRI
+6 
-14 KAPRETY
+14 
-21 SRVVH
+21 
-26 GQPLTV
+26 
-32 GAGLITTSPGR
+32 
-43 FRQRSET
+43 
-50 LWQIPLILE
+50 
-59 LSHPEWD
+59 
-66 SSFFSQSTRYV
+66 
-77 NLVKMNKPKMATE
+77 MNKPKMATE

-99 LMLLGQLEKMNG
+99 LMLLGQLERMNG
-111 DSMGRDAETARQVT
+111 EAMVRDVETARQIT
-125 AKILHL
+125 AKIFHL
-131 IQTQERSGKEVMSK
+131 IQTQEKSGKEVMSK

-158 NFQDLQTTLNILY
+158 NTKDVQTTLNILY

-191 GGTGILFQLL
+191 GGTGILFQIL

-231 FGVKS
+231 FGVKA
-236 RLSGALNITVNIMK
+236 RLSGALNVTVNLMK
-250 QNLQNAKLLLP
+250 QNLQNTKLLLP

-269 STNSVNAISL
+269 STNLVNAISL

-286 LMLKIVAPY
+286 LMFKIIGPY

-302 HKVALDALGA
+302 LKVALDALGA
-312 LLKSKANARRA
+312 LLKSKTNARRA

-329 PVLLLLYLD
+329 PVLLTLYLD

-363 NIKLGRKAFVEG
+363 NIKLGRKAFLDA
-375 DGMRILYNTSTEC
+375 DGMRILYNSSTEC

-417 TIKSVF
+417 TIKSAF
-423 HHPLPHIP
+423 HYQLPHV
-431 PAGPVAQLYNQ
+431 PALGPVAQLYSQ
-442 PPGGRTSHQL
+442 PLG
-452 NSKPLKQVDDVVDES
+452 VDDVVDES
-467 DDNDETE
+467 DDNEETDV
-474 GDTENDTENEED
+474 DTENDTENEED
-486 EKYQRS
+486 EKDQHAA
-492 LNDDIETDLNK
+492 NEDIETDLNK
-503 LHPKKSPSRPLEEL
+503 LHPKKNPGRPFEEL

-526 LSEDFQEYNFECSK
+526 LSEDFQGYNFESSK
-540 SASTPLSSSLSLSA
+540 SASTTSSSSSFSSSLA
-554 SSTRCTRP
+554 STRSTRP
-562 IVVPTAQA
+562 IIVPTAQA
-570 LPPKHC
+570 LSPKHA
-576 PISSSQEDCKP
+576 PILSSQGDCNA
-587 TKRQQTQQSQSAP
+587 TKGQHTLPSPSAP
-600 TSTPPAPL
+600 APAPPVPL

-620 DQDKKGKAPIPSWDR
+620 DQDKKEETHIPSPDT
-635 HTALSSLTRPAS
+635 HTTLSEHTI
-647 LGQKVEQELVHV
+647 EQDLAHV
-659 LECVS
+659 LGSVS
-664 LEEEGMLN
+664 FEEEGALVKGDG
-672 SEAEIRGVSQEGS
+672 EKAVKQEGS
-685 PVHATRHIQSPLLLG
+685 PVNATRHIHSPLLLG

-741 LALHDPDLYVE
+741 LPMHDPDLYVE
-752 MVKGTQSV
+752 MVKGTHSV

-778 FREPLLERI
+778 FREPLQERV

-801 LIHPNDIIDKVVY
+801 LIHPNDIVDKVVY
-814 DLDISSC
+814 DLDLPSC

-844 AIQVRKYEYDLV
+844 AVQVRKYEYDLV

-876 MRVGSTYRFNI
+876 MRVGTTYRFNI
-887 INCEK
+887 INSEK

-915 PCWVRTGMD
+915 PRWVRTGTD

-947 YTLTFSISFNH
+947 YTMTFSTSFSH

-982 LEDSRTPQIYLR
+982 LEALRTPQIYLR

-1109 HPTIFHTKS
+1109 HPTIYHTKS
-1118 LLQYLAHI
+1118 LLQYLAQI

-1148 GCSMKETIWQSNT
+1148 GCSVKETVWQSNI

-1173 YRALPKILSQIAPV
+1173 YRALPKILSQIAPA

-1237 ISTRELEEMGAQF
+1237 IGTRELEEMGAQF

-1268 LLDLESDL
+1268 LLDLESDI
-1276 IGTQSKVVSSC
+1276 IGTQSKVVSS
-1287 PTTYVMEEDEPSF
+1287 PTTYVLEEDEPSF

-1315 EPENEQGSEVHEI
+1315 EPEIEHVTEVQENPEQ
-1328 PDHLDQVSDS
+1328 LSDS
-1338 ESNHRV
+1338 ETNHRD

>member
-1 MMLLA
+1 
-6 NCGAFHRI
+6 
-14 KAPRETY
+14 
-21 SRVVH
+21 
-26 GQPLTV
+26 
-32 GAGLITTSPGR
+32 
-43 FRQRSET
+43 
-50 LWQIPLILE
+50 
-59 LSHPEWD
+59 
-66 SSFFSQSTRYV
+66 
-77 NLVKMNKPKMATE
+77 MNKPKMATE

-99 LMLLGQLEKMNG
+99 LMLLGQLERMNG
-111 DSMGRDAETARQVT
+111 EAMVRDVEMARQVT

-131 IQTQERSGKEVMSK
+131 IQTQEKSGKEVMSK

-158 NFQDLQTTLNILY
+158 NHRDVQTTLNILY

-191 GGTGILFQLL
+191 GGTGILFQIL
-201 ITASKELPP
+201 IAASKELPP

-231 FGVKS
+231 FGVRA
-236 RLSGALNITVNIMK
+236 RLSGALNVTVNLMK
-250 QNLQNAKLLLP
+250 QNLQNSKLLLP

-269 STNSVNAISL
+269 SSNLVNAISL

-286 LMLKIVAPY
+286 LMFKVVSPY

-302 HKVALDALGA
+302 LKVALDALGA
-312 LLKSKANARRA
+312 LLKSKTNARRA

-329 PVLLLLYLD
+329 SVLLALYLD

-363 NIKLGRKAFVEG
+363 NIKLGRKAFIEA
-375 DGMRILYNTSTEC
+375 DGMRILYNSSTEC
-388 LPVRTLDPLV
+388 LPVRTLDPLI

-417 TIKSVF
+417 TIKSAF
-423 HHPLPHIP
+423 HYHLPHVP
-431 PAGPVAQLYNQ
+431 AAGPVAQLYNQ
-442 PPGGRTSHQL
+442 PPGGRKIPQL
-452 NSKPLKQVDDVVDES
+452 CSKPLKKVDDVVDES
-467 DDNDETE
+467 DDNEEMDA
-474 GDTENDTENEED
+474 DTENDTENEED
-486 EKYQRS
+486 EKDEFCV
-492 LNDDIETDLNK
+492 NDDIETDLNK
-503 LHPKKSPSRPLEEL
+503 LHPKKSPGRPFEEL

-526 LSEDFQEYNFECSK
+526 LSEDFQGYKFECSK
-540 SASTPLSSSLSLSA
+540 SASTTSSSSSSSSA
-554 SSTRCTRP
+554 STQSTRP
-562 IVVPTAQA
+562 IIVPTAQA
-570 LPPKHC
+570 LSPKHV
-576 PISSSQEDCKP
+576 PVLSSQEDCNP
-587 TKRQQTQQSQSAP
+587 TKGKHSLLSSSAP
-600 TSTPPAPL
+600 APAAPL
-608 TPLELDTIHLTK
+608 TPLELDTIQLTK
-620 DQDKKGKAPIPSWDR
+620 DQDKKEEGYIPSPD
-635 HTALSSLTRPAS
+635 TCTTLSSLTMPPS
-647 LGQKVEQELVHV
+647 QGQMIEQQLAHV

-664 LEEEGMLN
+664 LEEEGVLN
-672 SEAEIRGVSQEGS
+672 AEEGGGGRGVKQDGS
-685 PVHATRHIQSPLLLG
+685 PVNATRHIQSPLLLG
-700 GISTRRVGG
+700 GIATRRVGG

-716 DCGSEGAEDEG
+716 DCGSEGTEDEG
-727 GEGAVLEVPDTARL
+727 GEGAVLEVPDTAL
-741 LALHDPDLYVE
+741 LLPLHDPDLYVE

-760 PQYAE
+760 PHYAE

-778 FREPLLERI
+778 FKEPLLERI

-801 LIHPNDIIDKVVY
+801 LIHPNDILDKVVY
-814 DLDISSC
+814 DLDIPSC
-821 PVIEDDGES
+821 PVIEDSGES

-844 AIQVRKYEYDLV
+844 AVQVRKYEYDLV

-876 MRVGSTYRFNI
+876 MRVGTTYRFNI

-915 PCWVRTGMD
+915 PRWVRTGTD

-947 YTLTFSISFNH
+947 YTQTFSISFSH

-982 LEDSRTPQIYLR
+982 LEALRTPQIYLR

-1001 LGGNSCPLLT
+1001 LGGNSCPLVT

-1060 SPLAASLREA
+1060 SPLATSLREA
-1070 YIFKIVPMLNPDGVV
+1070 YIFKIVPMLNPDGVI

-1109 HPTIFHTKS
+1109 HPTIYHTKS
-1118 LLQYLAHI
+1118 LLQYLAHL

-1148 GCSMKETIWQSNT
+1148 GCSVKETVWQSSIT
-1161 SATSSDLQEDLG
+1161 ATSSDLQEDLG
-1173 YRALPKILSQIAPV
+1173 YRALPKILSQIAPA

-1237 ISTRELEEMGAQF
+1237 IGTKELEEMGAQF
-1250 CVALLRLKRLT
+1250 CVGLLRLKRLT
-1261 GLRNHQH
+1261 GLHNHQH
-1268 LLDLESDL
+1268 LLDLENDI
-1276 IGTQSKVVSSC
+1276 IGTQSKVASST
-1287 PTTYVMEEDEPSF
+1287 TTYVLEEDEPSF
-1300 LEAIDYSAESNDEDA
+1300 LEAIDYSAESNDEDG
-1315 EPENEQGSEVHEI
+1315 EPENEHGGEVHDN
-1328 PDHLDQVSDS
+1328 PDQQDHLSDS
-1338 ESNHRV
+1338 ETNNRD

>member
-1 MMLLA
+1 
-6 NCGAFHRI
+6 
-14 KAPRETY
+14 
-21 SRVVH
+21 
-26 GQPLTV
+26 
-32 GAGLITTSPGR
+32 
-43 FRQRSET
+43 
-50 LWQIPLILE
+50 
-59 LSHPEWD
+59 
-66 SSFFSQSTRYV
+66 
-77 NLVKMNKPKMATE
+77 
-90 KGVPSNSRV
+90 
-99 LMLLGQLEKMNG
+99 
-111 DSMGRDAETARQVT
+111 
-125 AKILHL
+125 
-131 IQTQERSGKEVMSK
+131 
-145 GSSGMEVILASLE
+145 
-158 NFQDLQTTLNILY
+158 
-171 ILSELLTVGRGRRVG
+171 
-186 VFVSK
+186 
-191 GGTGILFQLL
+191 
-201 ITASKELPP
+201 
-210 SEELMLQ
+210 MLQ

-231 FGVKS
+231 FGVKA
-236 RLSGALNITVNIMK
+236 RLSGALNITVNLIK
-250 QNLQNAKLLLP
+250 QNIQNTKLLLP
-261 CLQVLRVY
+261 CLQVLRAY

-286 LMLKIVAPY
+286 LMFKIVAPY
-295 SKKNTSL
+295 SKKNT
-302 HKVALDALGA
+302 KT
-312 LLKSKANARRA
+312 NARRA

-329 PVLLLLYLD
+329 PVMLALYLD
-338 WHRNDTRHRHMLI
+338 WHRNDTRHRYMLI
-351 RKGLLVCLRNIT
+351 RKGFLVCLRNIT
-363 NIKLGRKAFVEG
+363 NIKLGRKAFIEA
-375 DGMRILYNTSTEC
+375 DGMRILYNSSTEC

-417 TIKSVF
+417 TIKSAF
-423 HHPLPHIP
+423 HYHIFLIS
-431 PAGPVAQLYNQ
+431 VSFVISILCLIFVK
-442 PPGGRTSHQL
+442 L
-452 NSKPLKQVDDVVDES
+452 NSPNMNAVFLLPIQ
-467 DDNDETE
+467 
-474 GDTENDTENEED
+474 
-486 EKYQRS
+486 
-492 LNDDIETDLNK
+492 NDDIETDLNK
-503 LHPKKSPSRPLEEL
+503 LHPKKSPSRLFEEL

-526 LSEDFQEYNFECSK
+526 LSEDFQV
-540 SASTPLSSSLSLSA
+540 SARTSLWVELLNIA
-554 SSTRCTRP
+554 TLNDIFLAP
-562 IVVPTAQA
+562 AGA
-570 LPPKHC
+570 L
-576 PISSSQEDCKP
+576 
-587 TKRQQTQQSQSAP
+587 
-600 TSTPPAPL
+600 
-608 TPLELDTIHLTK
+608 
-620 DQDKKGKAPIPSWDR
+620 KGVK
-635 HTALSSLTRPAS
+635 
-647 LGQKVEQELVHV
+647 
-659 LECVS
+659 
-664 LEEEGMLN
+664 
-672 SEAEIRGVSQEGS
+672 QEGS
-685 PVHATRHIQSPLLLG
+685 PVSATRHIQSPLLLG
-700 GISTRRVGG
+700 GIAARRVGGG

-716 DCGSEGAEDEG
+716 DCGSEGAEDESV
-727 GEGAVLEVPDTARL
+727 EGAVLEVPDTAL
-741 LALHDPDLYVE
+741 LLPLHDPDLYVE
-752 MVKGTQSV
+752 MVKGTNSV

-778 FREPLLERI
+778 FREPLLDRV

-801 LIHPNDIIDKVVY
+801 LIHPNDILDKVVY
-814 DLDISSC
+814 DLDIPSC
-821 PVIEDDGES
+821 PVIEDNGES

-844 AIQVRKYEYDLV
+844 AVQVRKYEYDLV

-876 MRVGSTYRFNI
+876 MRVGTMYRFNI

-915 PCWVRTGMD
+915 PRWVRTGTD

-947 YTLTFSISFNH
+947 YTLTFSTNFSH

-982 LEDSRTPQIYLR
+982 LEALRTPEIYLR

-1001 LGGNSCPLLT
+1001 LSGNSCPLLT

-1055 FLMGT
+1055 FLMGP

-1109 HPTIFHTKS
+1109 HPTIYHTKS

-1148 GCSMKETIWQSNT
+1148 GCSVKETVWQSNI

-1173 YRALPKILSQIAPV
+1173 YRTLPKILSQIAPA

-1226 GCDQGKYKGLQ
+1226 GCDQGKYKVKVFLEKKKKIQAADVLGLLKIGLQ
-1237 ISTRELEEMGAQF
+1237 IGTRELEEMGAQF
-1250 CVALLRLKRLT
+1250 CMALLRLKRLT

-1268 LLDLESDL
+1268 LLDLESDI
-1276 IGTQSKVVSSC
+1276 IGTQSKVVRS
-1287 PTTYVMEEDEPSF
+1287 VM
-1300 LEAIDYSAESNDEDA
+1300 
-1315 EPENEQGSEVHEI
+1315 
-1328 PDHLDQVSDS
+1328 
-1338 ESNHRV
+1338 

>member
-1 MMLLA
+1 MHTHTHSLSLCL
-6 NCGAFHRI
+6 NKDI
-14 KAPRETY
+14 SKTL
-21 SRVVH
+21 VH
-26 GQPLTV
+26 WV
-32 GAGLITTSPGR
+32 
-43 FRQRSET
+43 
-50 LWQIPLILE
+50 
-59 LSHPEWD
+59 H
-66 SSFFSQSTRYV
+66 
-77 NLVKMNKPKMATE
+77 
-90 KGVPSNSRV
+90 NSKV
-99 LMLLGQLEKMNG
+99 LMLLGQLERMNG
-111 DSMGRDAETARQVT
+111 EAMMRDVETARQVT
-125 AKILHL
+125 AKIFHL
-131 IQTQERSGKEVMSK
+131 IQTQEKSGKEVMSK

-158 NFQDLQTTLNILY
+158 V
-171 ILSELLTVGRGRRVG
+171 SRGRRVS

-191 GGTGILFQLL
+191 GGTGILFQIL
-201 ITASKELPP
+201 ISASKELPP

-231 FGVKS
+231 FGVKA
-236 RLSGALNITVNIMK
+236 RLSGALNATVNVTK
-250 QNLQNAKLLLP
+250 QNLQNTKLLLP

-286 LMLKIVAPY
+286 LMFKIVAPY
-295 SKKNTSL
+295 SKKNTTL
-302 HKVALDALGA
+302 LKVALDALGA
-312 LLKSKANARRA
+312 LLKSKTNARRA

-329 PVLLLLYLD
+329 HVLLALYQD
-338 WHRNDTRHRHMLI
+338 WHHNDARHRHMLI

-363 NIKLGRKAFVEG
+363 NIKLGRKAFIDT
-375 DGMRILYNTSTEC
+375 DGMRILYNSSTEC

-417 TIKSVF
+417 TIKSAF
-423 HHPLPHIP
+423 HYQLPHVP
-431 PAGPVAQLYNQ
+431 AAGPVAQLYSQ
-442 PPGGRTSHQL
+442 PPG
-452 NSKPLKQVDDVVDES
+452 VDDVVDES
-467 DDNDETE
+467 DDNEETDA
-474 GDTENDTENEED
+474 DTENDTENEED
-486 EKYQRS
+486 DKDQG
-492 LNDDIETDLNK
+492 NDDIETDLNK
-503 LHPKKSPSRPLEEL
+503 LHPKNNPGRPFEEL

-526 LSEDFQEYNFECSK
+526 LSEDFQVSHVK
-540 SASTPLSSSLSLSA
+540 DISSTTSSSF
-554 SSTRCTRP
+554 SSTRSTRP
-562 IVVPTAQA
+562 IIVPTAQA
-570 LPPKHC
+570 LSPKHV
-576 PISSSQEDCKP
+576 PIMRE
-587 TKRQQTQQSQSAP
+587 
-600 TSTPPAPL
+600 
-608 TPLELDTIHLTK
+608 
-620 DQDKKGKAPIPSWDR
+620 
-635 HTALSSLTRPAS
+635 HT
-647 LGQKVEQELVHV
+647 
-659 LECVS
+659 
-664 LEEEGMLN
+664 
-672 SEAEIRGVSQEGS
+672 
-685 PVHATRHIQSPLLLG
+685 SPLLLG
-700 GISTRRVGG
+700 GIATRRVGGGGGG

-716 DCGSEGAEDEG
+716 DCGSEGAEDEA
-727 GEGAVLEVPDTARL
+727 GEGAVLEVPDTAL
-741 LALHDPDLYVE
+741 LLPLHDPDLYVE
-752 MVKGTQSV
+752 MVKGTRSV

-765 VAYPDYFGHVAPT
+765 VAYPDYFGHIAPT
-778 FREPLLERI
+778 FKEPLQERV

-801 LIHPNDIIDKVVY
+801 LIHPNDIVDKVVY
-814 DLDISSC
+814 DLDIPSC
-821 PVIEDDGES
+821 PVIEDNGES

-844 AIQVRKYEYDLV
+844 AVQIRKYEYDLV

-876 MRVGSTYRFNI
+876 MRVGTNYRFNI
-887 INCEK
+887 INSEK

-907 VQEAISGR
+907 VQDAISGR
-915 PCWVRTGMD
+915 PRWVRTGTD

-947 YTLTFSISFNH
+947 YTMTFSTSFSH

-982 LEDSRTPQIYLR
+982 LEALRTPQIYLR
-994 QDVLCET
+994 QDVLCQT

-1022 HICQFRN
+1022 YICQFRN

-1109 HPTIFHTKS
+1109 HPTIYHTKS

-1148 GCSMKETIWQSNT
+1148 GCSVKETVWQSNI

-1173 YRALPKILSQIAPV
+1173 YRALPKILSQIAPA

-1237 ISTRELEEMGAQF
+1237 IGTRELEEMGAQF

-1261 GLRNHQH
+1261 GMRNHQH
-1268 LLDLESDL
+1268 LLDLESDI
-1276 IGTQSKVVSSC
+1276 IGTHSS

-1315 EPENEQGSEVHEI
+1315 EPENEHGGGVQEN
-1328 PDHLDQVSDS
+1328 PNHLDQLSDG
-1338 ESNHRV
+1338 ETNHRD